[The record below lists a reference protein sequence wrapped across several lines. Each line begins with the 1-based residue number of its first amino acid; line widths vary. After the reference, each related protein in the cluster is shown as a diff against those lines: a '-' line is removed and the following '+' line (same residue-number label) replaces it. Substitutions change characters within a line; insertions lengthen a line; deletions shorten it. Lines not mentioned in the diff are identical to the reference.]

1 MQPMQYID
9 AIFKIIGKLYK
20 LILIIFVFSFIALFF
35 PAEIYQ
41 FIHLTKL
48 QNIYIVIGS
57 LVLLI
62 IESVINNRYEIQ
74 QYIRDKKRRHN
85 PCDYN
90 LENYVRACAQ
100 RVSYQQ
106 LYNQDYELVKAF
118 NNAAKELSDSKNYG
132 PLDDR
137 TIKYFRKKKI
147 FDKNN
152 QFTLKSYK
160 YLRRCLDVESS
171 RGCL

>member
-106 LYNQDYELVKAF
+106 SKHLTMPQ
-118 NNAAKELSDSKNYG
+118 KNY
-132 PLDDR
+132 PIVKIMAHLMTELLNTLER
-137 TIKYFRKKKI
+137 KRYLTKTI
-147 FDKNN
+147 N
-152 QFTLKSYK
+152 LL
-160 YLRRCLDVESS
+160 LRVINT
-171 RGCL
+171 

>member
-74 QYIRDKKRRHN
+74 Q
-85 PCDYN
+85 
-90 LENYVRACAQ
+90 YVRACAQ